1 MKNNNKTMRKIIMA
15 AATCLMLASCGQKAV
30 ENPFFEEFDT
40 PFGAPDFN
48 KIKVTDYEP
57 AFMKGIQQQE
67 NELQAICDNTEEP
80 TFENTVLAMDNSG
93 EILERVSSVFFA
105 MVDADTNDEITAIA
119 EKISPILAEHNDNI
133 YLDEE
138 LFGRFEKVH
147 ESVESGKIK
156 LATDQNRLLDM
167 YYKNFLRAGA
177 KLDKDKK
184 DELREI
190 NKKLTTLTLKYRD
203 NVLKYVNEYELLVD
217 DEAKLAGLPE
227 DVVAAAAQ
235 LAKKEGKEGKWI
247 FKLTSASR
255 IPFLQYA
262 ENRDLREQLYKA
274 YIGQCNDG
282 GKYDN
287 KQVLKDVISLRLQKA
302 KLLGFDCYSNFV
314 LEENMAK
321 NSENVMKF
329 LDNLWPYALNTAK
342 KERAELQQLMDK
354 EGKGQKLE
362 AWDWWYYAEKLRQE
376 KFNLSE
382 QELQPYFSLENV
394 RKGLF
399 YCANRM
405 YGLHFDKN
413 LELPVYGD
421 DIDVYVVKDFNG
433 SILGLIYTDYMPRA
447 GKSGGA
453 WMSNFRE
460 QDENKRPIVYNVASF
475 TQPVGEKPSLL
486 TLDEVETMFHEFGH
500 ALHGLLSMN
509 KYKGISGTNVA
520 RDFVELPSQF
530 NEHWGTAP
538 EVLRNYAK
546 HYETGEVI
554 PDELIEKIQEQ
565 GTFNQGFA
573 MTELLAASYL
583 DMRLHNLTSVENLD
597 IEKFE
602 KDIMN
607 EIGLIPEIAP
617 RYCSTFFTHIMGG
630 YEAGYYSYSWSE
642 QLDADAFSVFMVE
655 GIFDKASSMSFRKNI
670 LERGNSDDPMKLYI
684 NFRGQEPTV
693 DALLEQRGLK

>member
-1 MKNNNKTMRKIIMA
+1 MTMRKILMA
-15 AATCLMLASCGQKAV
+15 AATCLMLASCGQKNV

-40 PFGAPDFN
+40 PYGAPDFN

-67 NELQAICDNTEEP
+67 EELQAICDNKEKP
-80 TFENTVLAMDNSG
+80 TFENTVVAMDNSG

-105 MVDADTNDEITAIA
+105 MVDADTNDDITAIA

-133 YLDEE
+133 YLDED
-138 LFGRFEKVH
+138 LYNRFEKVH
-147 ESVESGKIK
+147 KDVEDGTIK
-156 LATDQNRLLDM
+156 LATDQVRLLDK
-167 YYKNFLRAGA
+167 YYKTFLRAGA
-177 KLDKDKK
+177 KLDNDKK

-203 NVLKYVNEYELLVD
+203 NVLKYANEYELVVD
-217 DEAKLAGLPE
+217 DEAKLAGLP
-227 DVVAAAAQ
+227 DFVVDAAAE
-235 LAKKEGKEGKWI
+235 LAKSEGKEGKWI

-262 ENRDLREQLYKA
+262 ENRELREQLYKA

-287 KQVLKDVISLRLQKA
+287 KQILKEVVTLRLQKA
-302 KLLGFDCYSNFV
+302 KLLGFNSYADFV

-329 LDNLWPYALNTAK
+329 LDELWPYALDKAK
-342 KERAELQQLMDK
+342 KERAELQELMDK
-354 EGKGQKLE
+354 EGKNLKLE
-362 AWDWWYYAEKLRQE
+362 AWDWAYYAEKLRKE
-376 KFNLSE
+376 KYDLSE

-405 YGLHFDKN
+405 YRLHFDKN

-421 DIDVYVVKDFNG
+421 DIDVYVVKDYNG
-433 SILGLIYTDYMPRA
+433 SILGLLYTDYMPRE

-460 QDENKRPIVYNVASF
+460 QSEKERPIVYNVASF
-475 TQPVGEKPSLL
+475 TKPVGDKPSLL

-509 KYKGISGTNVA
+509 RYKGISGTSVA

-554 PDELIEKIQEQ
+554 PDELIEKIQQ
-565 GTFNQGFA
+565 QATFNQGFA

-583 DMRLHNLTSVENLD
+583 DMRLHNLTTVEGLD
-597 IEKFE
+597 INTFE
-602 KDIMN
+602 KDIMD

-617 RYCSTFFTHIMGG
+617 RYCSTYFTHIMGG

-642 QLDADAFSVFMVE
+642 QLDADAFSVFLIE
-655 GIFDKASSMSFRKNI
+655 GLFDAASTTSFRKNI
-670 LERGNSDDPMKLYI
+670 LEKGNSDDPMKLYI

-693 DALLEQRGLK
+693 DALLKLRGLTE